1 MDSSSSAAGGIITV
15 DCRYMGQEGLGC
27 AYLLIDRGECAIV
40 ETSTAHATP
49 LLLDALSRH
58 GLGPEA
64 VRYLFLTHVHLDHA
78 GGAGELLAHCP
89 NASVVVHPLGA
100 IHLANPKVLVMSA
113 RRLFGEARF
122 EELYGR
128 VRPIPRARLRTVEDG
143 EEVRLGA
150 RRLRC
155 FSTRGHANHHLVY
168 LDEASGALFSGD
180 SFGAAPSFLR
190 RGGGGPILPLTPP
203 TEFDPVEARR
213 AIERIVGLRPTAVFL
228 THHGA
233 YQAVEEG
240 AERLLGA
247 LECASEAMQ
256 VARGL
261 EPPAAL
267 AHCYE
272 ALHGHVERQ
281 LVKEGITLS
290 GSQRAILEAELR
302 LNAEGLVHAVRGS

>member
-1 MDSSSSAAGGIITV
+1 VDTNSSATDGIITV

-27 AYLLIDRGECAIV
+27 AYLLIERGECAIV

-49 LLLDALSRH
+49 LLLDALARH

-78 GGAGELLAHCP
+78 GGAGELLAQCP
-89 NASVVVHPLGA
+89 NAAVIVHPRGA

-122 EELYGR
+122 EQLYGR
-128 VRPIPRARLRTVEDG
+128 VRPVPAGRIRTVEDG

-150 RRLRC
+150 RSLRC

-168 LDEASGALFSGD
+168 FDNASGALFSGD

-203 TEFDPVEARR
+203 TEFEPVEARW
-213 AIERIVGLRPTAVFL
+213 AIERIVKLRPSAVYL

-233 YQAVEEG
+233 YHAVEEG
-240 AERLLGA
+240 AQRLLAA

-261 EPPAAL
+261 EPPSAL

-272 ALHGHVERQ
+272 ALHGHFEQQ
-281 LVKEGITLS
+281 LMKEGVILS
-290 GSQRAILEAELR
+290 DSQRAILDAELR
-302 LNAEGLVHAVRGS
+302 LNAEGLVHAARGS